1 MTKRLHIEYKT
12 ALFYLI
18 LGALWI
24 LLSDRALLLITQD
37 AQFINELQTFKGW
50 FFVFVT
56 AIILFF
62 YIRKYG
68 KKIRSIHEQ
77 LESGKK
83 RYKALYSNAPLA
95 YQSLDKE
102 GRIIDV
108 NPTWCKVLGYTKEE
122 VTGANFKDLLHDDF
136 KAHFDSNFEIF
147 KNRGSVSDVRLRIKK
162 KNGNYILAAFEGFI
176 GQNDDNQNIKTF
188 CTFKDITE
196 ENEIKQ
202 QLIERESRYRAMF
215 HENISVMLIVDLAG
229 NILEANKAAQKFY
242 GYSIN
247 EFLKLHFDELTNE
260 NQLFNELSQN
270 LLQSKQSSF
279 EQTHQLNSGTLR
291 NALVYSSQINYKN
304 QKVLYFIIHDITPRK
319 QAESQLVLAKEK
331 AEESSLLIRAFLNNI
346 SHEIRTPM
354 NSILGFSQMLI
365 RPGKDSD
372 KKARYTKHIKEGCD
386 VLLEKVTDTI
396 DISRVQS
403 SNLKPVPDNVN
414 LENLIKE
421 IVKKHLNTGN
431 ASSPIETL
439 FEAGEDHRY
448 IYTDRYKLERIIR
461 HLIDNALKYAP
472 NSTVIITSRYIKD
485 HFEIEIS
492 DNGPGIDYH
501 MQEKIFEPFV
511 KDLPDSTKVSEGT
524 GIGLSIVKAFT
535 KIIQGK
541 LHLQSS
547 PGSGTTFTLILPTRV
562 DTN

>member
-1 MTKRLHIEYKT
+1 M
-12 ALFYLI
+12 
-18 LGALWI
+18 
-24 LLSDRALLLITQD
+24 
-37 AQFINELQTFKGW
+37 
-50 FFVFVT
+50 
-56 AIILFF
+56 
-62 YIRKYG
+62 
-68 KKIRSIHEQ
+68 
-77 LESGKK
+77 
-83 RYKALYSNAPLA
+83 
-95 YQSLDKE
+95 
-102 GRIIDV
+102 
-108 NPTWCKVLGYTKEE
+108 LGYTKEE
-122 VTGANFKDLLHDDF
+122 VTGTNFKDLLHDDF

-147 KNRGSVSDVRLRIKK
+147 KNKGSISDVRFRIKK

-176 GQNDDNQNIKTF
+176 GQYDDDQNIRTY

-242 GYSIN
+242 DYSIN

-260 NQLFNELSQN
+260 QQRFNELSQN

-279 EQTHQLNSGTLR
+279 EQTHQLKNGALR

-304 QKVLYFIIHDITPRK
+304 QKVFYFIIHDITPRK

-331 AEESSLLIRAFLNNI
+331 AEESSRLIRAFLNNI

-365 RPGKDSD
+365 RPGKDPD
-372 KKARYTKHIKEGCD
+372 KKASYTRHIREGCN

-396 DISRVQS
+396 DISRVQT
-403 SNLKPVPDNVN
+403 SNLKPVADNVN
-414 LENLIKE
+414 LKNLIEETVQQYLKSE
-421 IVKKHLNTGN
+421 KTSNTMD
-431 ASSPIETL
+431 TV
-439 FEAGEDHRY
+439 FEHGKDNRY
-448 IYTDRYKLERIIR
+448 IHTGRYKLERIIK

-472 NSTVIITSRYIKD
+472 NSTIKITSRYEKD

-535 KIIQGK
+535 EIIQGK

-547 PGSGTTFTLILPTRV
+547 PGSGTTFTLILPARV

>member
-12 ALFYLI
+12 ALLYLI

-24 LLSDRALLLITQD
+24 LLSDRALLLFTQD

-68 KKIRSIHEQ
+68 RKIRSINEQ

-95 YQSLDKE
+95 YQSLDRE

-122 VTGANFKDLLHDDF
+122 ATGTNFKDLLHDDF
-136 KAHFDSNFEIF
+136 KEHFDANFEIF
-147 KNRGSVSDVRLRIKK
+147 KNKGSISDVRFRIKK

-176 GQNDDNQNIKTF
+176 GQHNNDQNIRTY

-229 NILEANKAAQKFY
+229 NILEANKAAQSFY

-279 EQTHQLNSGTLR
+279 EQIHQLKSGTLR

-304 QKVLYFIIHDITPRK
+304 QKVFYFIIHDITPRK

-331 AEESSLLIRAFLNNI
+331 AEESSRLIRAFLNNI

-365 RPGKDSD
+365 RPGKDND
-372 KKARYTKHIKEGCD
+372 KKARYTRHIREGCN

-396 DISRVQS
+396 DISRVQT
-403 SNLKPVPDNVN
+403 SNLKPVADNVN
-414 LENLIKE
+414 LKNLIEETVQQYLKSAK
-421 IVKKHLNTGN
+421 ISNTIDT
-431 ASSPIETL
+431 A
-439 FEAGEDHRY
+439 FEHEEDNRL
-448 IYTDRYKLERIIR
+448 IYTDRYKLERIIK

-472 NSTVIITSRYIKD
+472 NSTVKITSRYKKD

-535 KIIQGK
+535 EIIQGK

-547 PGSGTTFTLILPTRV
+547 PGSGTTFTLILPAKV